1 VLATEIGGRRASA
14 QVRRGFVAH
23 REHEIAS
30 KVSRRLRKRETRLG
44 KVLTVIKNASRR
56 RIAFGVDLG
65 DVFLGESLCDRLGD
79 WSRGSRGS
87 GGRYLKEQ
95 TCGARIACANRARWV
110 RPDSCPTRTEVGDGP
125 DLWVPPGSDSGRGT
139 CLSVEG
145 ERRALALSCW
155 AGCWCLGRNRE
166 ERGKGRSR
174 PRGGKEKWAEP
185 ETGRERGNSFPFSK
199 FCFPFSFKTKHIS
212 KPNLNSF

>member
-1 VLATEIGGRRASA
+1 MRWGVEELDADLPRARPRSGRDSGVLATEIGGRRASA
-14 QVRRGFVAH
+14 QVRRGFVVH

-87 GGRYLKEQ
+87 GGRYLKPPWRADQAKRRIRAAVVQ
-95 TCGARIACANRARWV
+95 TRQT
-110 RPDSCPTRTEVGDGP
+110 P
-125 DLWVPPGSDSGRGT
+125 VPSRGR
-139 CLSVEG
+139 
-145 ERRALALSCW
+145 RKA
-155 AGCWCLGRNRE
+155 
-166 ERGKGRSR
+166 
-174 PRGGKEKWAEP
+174 
-185 ETGRERGNSFPFSK
+185 
-199 FCFPFSFKTKHIS
+199 
-212 KPNLNSF
+212 